1 LLNSIGFAN
10 IFPVSLALYARAA
23 PAALSGTIIGIYYLA
38 FFAANNIVG
47 WIGGF
52 LEKMPATNFWL
63 YTQHSAEQP
72 VSSSSSPAGS
82 SAICLHQAI
91 RKVRPM
97 RSIKY
102 FTVLAFAVAVTAIA
116 QSPLAFPES
125 PQLFE
130 TVAQLDAKMFG
141 AFNAHDVDLLMSM
154 FTDDME
160 FYHDKGGLTNRE
172 QTREGFA
179 KMFGNSPDIRRE
191 LIPGSLQVYPIKD
204 FGAIEIGT
212 HRFCHKENGKDDCG
226 NFPFVMV
233 WRKSADSWK
242 VSRVISYG
250 H

>member
-1 LLNSIGFAN
+1 
-10 IFPVSLALYARAA
+10 
-23 PAALSGTIIGIYYLA
+23 
-38 FFAANNIVG
+38 
-47 WIGGF
+47 
-52 LEKMPATNFWL
+52 
-63 YTQHSAEQP
+63 
-72 VSSSSSPAGS
+72 
-82 SAICLHQAI
+82 
-91 RKVRPM
+91 M
-97 RSIKY
+97 RSIRY

-172 QTREGFA
+172 QTREGFV

-191 LIPGSLQVYPIKD
+191 LVPGSLQVYPIKD

-226 NFPFVMV
+226 NFPFVMI
-233 WRKSADSWK
+233 WRKIGDSWK

>member
-1 LLNSIGFAN
+1 
-10 IFPVSLALYARAA
+10 
-23 PAALSGTIIGIYYLA
+23 
-38 FFAANNIVG
+38 
-47 WIGGF
+47 
-52 LEKMPATNFWL
+52 
-63 YTQHSAEQP
+63 
-72 VSSSSSPAGS
+72 
-82 SAICLHQAI
+82 
-91 RKVRPM
+91 M
-97 RSIKY
+97 RNIKY
-102 FTVLAFAVAVTAIA
+102 FTILAFAVAVTAIA

-160 FYHDKGGLTNRE
+160 FYHDKGGLTNRAE
-172 QTREGFA
+172 TEGFV
-179 KMFGNSPDIRRE
+179 KMFGNSPYSAE
-191 LIPGSLQVYPIKD
+191 LIPGSLQVYPIEN

>member
-1 LLNSIGFAN
+1 
-10 IFPVSLALYARAA
+10 
-23 PAALSGTIIGIYYLA
+23 
-38 FFAANNIVG
+38 
-47 WIGGF
+47 
-52 LEKMPATNFWL
+52 
-63 YTQHSAEQP
+63 
-72 VSSSSSPAGS
+72 
-82 SAICLHQAI
+82 
-91 RKVRPM
+91 M

-116 QSPLAFPES
+116 QSPLA
-125 PQLFE
+125 
-130 TVAQLDAKMFG
+130 
-141 AFNAHDVDLLMSM
+141 
-154 FTDDME
+154 
-160 FYHDKGGLTNRE
+160 GGLTNRE

>member
-1 LLNSIGFAN
+1 
-10 IFPVSLALYARAA
+10 
-23 PAALSGTIIGIYYLA
+23 
-38 FFAANNIVG
+38 
-47 WIGGF
+47 
-52 LEKMPATNFWL
+52 
-63 YTQHSAEQP
+63 
-72 VSSSSSPAGS
+72 
-82 SAICLHQAI
+82 
-91 RKVRPM
+91 M

-102 FTVLAFAVAVTAIA
+102 FAVLPFAVAVTAIA

-179 KMFGNSPDIRRE
+179 KMFGNSSDIRRE

-204 FGAIEIGT
+204 FGAIEIW
-212 HRFCHKENGKDDCG
+212 DA
-226 NFPFVMV
+226 P
-233 WRKSADSWK
+233 SLP
-242 VSRVISYG
+242 
-250 H
+250 

>member
-1 LLNSIGFAN
+1 VHNPEDRSFIGHPRGLGYIAFTEAWERFSYYGMQALLVLYMVNRLLHPGHIERIAGFGPFRHLIESFHGPLSVQALAST
-10 IFPVSLALYARAA
+10 IF
-23 PAALSGTIIGIYYLA
+23 G
-38 FFAANNIVG
+38 
-47 WIGGF
+47 
-52 LEKMPATNFWL
+52 L
-63 YTQHSAEQP
+63 YTH
-72 VSSSSSPAGS
+72 
-82 SAICLHQAI
+82 
-91 RKVRPM
+91 
-97 RSIKY
+97 SIKY

-141 AFNAHDVDLLMSM
+141 AFNVHDVDLLMSM

>member
-1 LLNSIGFAN
+1 MQRCS
-10 IFPVSLALYARAA
+10 A
-23 PAALSGTIIGIYYLA
+23 PLTC
-38 FFAANNIVG
+38 
-47 WIGGF
+47 
-52 LEKMPATNFWL
+52 T
-63 YTQHSAEQP
+63 
-72 VSSSSSPAGS
+72 
-82 SAICLHQAI
+82 
-91 RKVRPM
+91 
-97 RSIKY
+97 
-102 FTVLAFAVAVTAIA
+102 
-116 QSPLAFPES
+116 
-125 PQLFE
+125 
-130 TVAQLDAKMFG
+130 
-141 AFNAHDVDLLMSM
+141 MSM

-233 WRKSADSWK
+233 WRKSADSWR

>member
-1 LLNSIGFAN
+1 
-10 IFPVSLALYARAA
+10 
-23 PAALSGTIIGIYYLA
+23 
-38 FFAANNIVG
+38 
-47 WIGGF
+47 
-52 LEKMPATNFWL
+52 M
-63 YTQHSAEQP
+63 H
-72 VSSSSSPAGS
+72 
-82 SAICLHQAI
+82 
-91 RKVRPM
+91 
-97 RSIKY
+97 SIKY

-125 PQLFE
+125 PRLFE
-130 TVAQLDAKMFG
+130 TVAQLDAKMFR